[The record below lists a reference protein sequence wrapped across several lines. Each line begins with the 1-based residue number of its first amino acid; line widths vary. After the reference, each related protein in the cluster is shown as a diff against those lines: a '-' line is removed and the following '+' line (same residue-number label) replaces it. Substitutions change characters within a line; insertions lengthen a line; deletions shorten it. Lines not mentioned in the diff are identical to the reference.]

1 MKVQPKINIIK
12 PLTIPFYQAMFLDN
26 ESQHVYDTSCGP
38 SLRNLDTR
46 KLVFPDGVE
55 LNGNKHGIEYR

>member
-1 MKVQPKINIIK
+1 
-12 PLTIPFYQAMFLDN
+12 MFLDN
-26 ESQHVYDTSCGP
+26 ESQHVYDTSYGP